1 VQIEQCERHL
11 SDQRKLFSEADIAL
25 LQDEI
30 RFVLNWPALFCRYAD
45 QFSDIAAK
53 CVSDANEL
61 RANAGTN

>member
-45 QFSDIAAK
+45 QFSDIVAE
-53 CVSDANEL
+53 VRLRRDEL
-61 RANAGTN
+61 RANAGTH